1 MATAANQPA
10 DNPVPG
16 KKTYGQILKSSAI
29 IGGSSAVN
37 IGLNIIRTKV
47 MAILLGP
54 AGFGLFGVYN
64 AILDLVRSVGGMGIN
79 TSGVRQ
85 IAEADGTGDKVKL
98 AKTVITLRRVA
109 FGCAAFGALL
119 LVAFSKPISQFSF
132 GDLNH
137 VGMLMMLALA
147 VVFLDI
153 SAGQAAVIQG
163 LRRLGDLAR
172 MNIRGAIY
180 GTILSIAIVFYFY
193 QQGEPERGIVPA
205 LVAVAAMTVLTSWWY
220 ARQVKVEPV
229 RMTAT
234 EISTEVSG
242 LLKLGLV
249 FMTTALMS
257 MAVAYVVRI
266 IVLRQL
272 GESDAG
278 YFSAAWQLGGIYV
291 GFILSAMG
299 TDFYPRLTA
308 VAKDDT
314 ECNRLVNE
322 QTEVGL
328 LMAGPGVLGTL
339 TFAPIVILL
348 FYSDRF
354 APAVEILR
362 WICLGML
369 LRVASWPMGF
379 ILGAKGLRKAIFFS
393 ELAVSLFQI
402 GLAWLCVKRFGVDGA
417 GIAFFGTY
425 IVYGLMIFIIVRSV
439 SGFTWSGENIR
450 IGLVFSIVIAAVFV
464 GWYYL
469 PRYVA
474 VSGSIIATTVMSYLS
489 AKKLCAL
496 VPLDRLPRPVR
507 WVAKILKLSSVDPVS

>member
-1 MATAANQPA
+1 MATVANQTA
-10 DNPVPG
+10 DNSVPG

-37 IGLNIIRTKV
+37 IGLNIVRTKV
-47 MAILLGP
+47 MALLLGP

-85 IAEADGTGDKVKL
+85 IAEADGSGDKVKL

-109 FGCAAFGALL
+109 FLCGAFGALL
-119 LVAFSKPISQFSF
+119 LVVFSKPISQFSF
-132 GDLNH
+132 GDTDH
-137 VGMLMMLALA
+137 VWMLMLLALA
-147 VVFLDI
+147 VIFMDI

-163 LRRLGDLAR
+163 LRKLGDLAR

-180 GTILSIAIVFYFY
+180 GSILSIAIVFYFY

-220 ARQVKVEPV
+220 ARQVRVEPV
-229 RMTAT
+229 QMTSA

-242 LLKLGLV
+242 LLKLGFV
-249 FMTTALMS
+249 FMATALMS
-257 MAVAYVVRI
+257 MAVVYVVRI

-308 VAKDDT
+308 VAKDNV

-348 FYSDRF
+348 FYSDKF
-354 APAVEILR
+354 APAVEVLR

-379 ILGAKGLRKAIFFS
+379 ILGAKGLRKAIFLS
-393 ELAVSLFQI
+393 ELAISLFQI
-402 GLAWLCVKRFGVDGA
+402 GLAWVCVRQFKVDGA
-417 GIAFFGTY
+417 GMAFFGAY
-425 IVYGLMIFIIVRSV
+425 VAYGLMIYLIVKSV
-439 SGFTWSGENIR
+439 SGFAWSPENKR
-450 IGLVFSIVIAAVFV
+450 IGLLFLVVIAAVFV
-464 GWYYL
+464 GWYHL
-469 PRYVA
+469 PRYIAVA
-474 VSGSIIATTVMSYLS
+474 GSIIATIAMSYYS

-496 VPLDRLPRPVR
+496 VPLDRLPKPVR
-507 WVAKILKLSSVDPVS
+507 WVAKVLKLSTVNQPS